1 MKLNKIIAASVLIST
16 AFASCSKD
24 DDAASNAINPS
35 YSVFVNGV
43 KIVSADMQNSSPE
56 SKEVEVTQYDNV
68 SFCNSSVNVSVAK
81 WVISSEQNSIEAEE
95 DTLRMQFPNADDVY
109 NNISLSLTGI
119 SAGQKMNISV
129 PVTFKVK
136 SFEYSGSGEGENPSV
151 TDESYDILGENNTTS
166 MLISD
171 DMPDVVKIDLGGD
184 LDFKL
189 MPYSTKGFT
198 VTSSTPSSV
207 FSIDGNSSL
216 LALKEVSRSQEDGSV
231 LELKLQQAVTAGVS
245 VSVAYDGTGDIMF
258 INGKKLAAFDTAE
271 HPDNDVV
278 NNVQPFTYDKLNFVI
293 ENNDPDLVVITFK
306 EEQSASAFADGI
318 TSEGLSVKIDSEAAT
333 INGITMSDDK
343 TCLKLQLAEE
353 VKYGNNVTISYDGNG
368 NVALN
373 NGTKLQSFSDV
384 KIVNNVKM
392 LEIKISSDM
401 ISFYNNQSV
410 TAISIKPGLKEDN
423 FKTPT
428 NLINSFEVYAN
439 GSRVNIRS
447 VNVNINNNNINVI
460 LPVAIRAND
469 IIKLKFKGEGLETT
483 NGFAVAPF
491 EFDELTYT
499 NAENTS
505 AFDPFMHGFERYL
518 QKPDEFQLS
527 NFVTLGWSVA
537 SNVGNETNTPVKY
550 ENLTEGN
557 NKNMVL
563 VIDNTGNISSKAQI
577 YFMPKTDGGQ
587 VVSFPKAGTYMLKF
601 RYKADITGTAA
612 CVFQY
617 KDTSA
622 SNFIKATDVTLSNN
636 GEWTVFQSGE
646 FTFDKDLTTYK
657 FNFAKNAIPD
667 GAKIYIDD
675 IQLIPVNN

>member
-24 DDAASNAINPS
+24 DAAASNAINPS

-68 SFCNSSVNVSVAK
+68 SFCNSSVNVSAAK

-95 DTLRMQFPNADDVY
+95 DTLRMRFPNADDVY

-119 SAGQKMNISV
+119 SAGQKMNLSV
-129 PVTFKVK
+129 PVTFNVK

-151 TDESYDILGENNTTS
+151 TDESYDILGEKNTTS

-171 DMPDVVKIDLGGD
+171 DMPDVVKIKLGGD

-189 MPYSTKGFT
+189 MPYPTKGFT
-198 VTSSTPSSV
+198 VTSTPSSV

-216 LALKEVSRSQEDGSV
+216 LVLKEVCRSQEDGSV
-231 LELKLQQAVTAGVS
+231 LELKLEQAVTAGVS

-258 INGKKLAAFDTAE
+258 INGKKLAAFNTAE

-278 NNVQPFTYDKLNFVI
+278 NNVQPFTFDKLNFVI

-318 TSEGLSVKIDSEAAT
+318 TSEGLSVNIDKNAAT
-333 INGITMSDDK
+333 INLITMSDDK
-343 TCLKLQLAEE
+343 KCLKLQLAEN
-353 VKYGNNVTISYDGNG
+353 VKYGNNVTISYNGNG
-368 NVALN
+368 KIALN
-373 NGTKLQSFSDV
+373 NGTKLQLFSDV
-384 KIVNNVKM
+384 RIVNNVKM
-392 LEIKISSDM
+392 PEIEILRNM
-401 ISFYNNQSV
+401 ISFYNNSSV
-410 TAISIKPGLKEDN
+410 TAISIKPGLQEDN
-423 FKTPT
+423 FKTT

-447 VNVNINNNNINVI
+447 VNINNNNINVI

-469 IIKLKFKGEGLETT
+469 IIKLKFTGEGLETT

-491 EFDELTYT
+491 DFDGLTHKG
-499 NAENTS
+499 ADNTS

-518 QKPDEFQLS
+518 QNPDEFQFS

-537 SNVGNETNTPVKY
+537 SDVGKETNTPVKY
-550 ENLTEGN
+550 ENLTEGK

-563 VIDNTGNISSKAQI
+563 VIDNTGNISSKGQI

-587 VVSFPKAGTYMLKF
+587 VVSFPKAGTYKLKF
-601 RYKADITGTAA
+601 RYKANITGTTA

-622 SNFIKATDVTLSNN
+622 SNFMKATDVTLSNN

-657 FNFAKNAIPD
+657 FNFARYAIPD
-667 GAKIYIDD
+667 GTKIYIDD